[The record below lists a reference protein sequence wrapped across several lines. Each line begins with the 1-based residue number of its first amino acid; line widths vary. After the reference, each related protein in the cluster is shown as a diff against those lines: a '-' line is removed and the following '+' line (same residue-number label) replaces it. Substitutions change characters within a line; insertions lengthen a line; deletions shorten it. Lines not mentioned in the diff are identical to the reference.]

1 MDENQYRQ
9 TYQQVNALPCVFER
23 AILRQCAICHHAQR
37 LNIAEREAVS
47 CQSESDRKL
56 CREFLG
62 LMHQKSQFAVKADNP
77 DEPLPFGKEI
87 KIQCGAL
94 LGLKTEMSADTPID
108 INLVLL
114 EAVSRYSELEAFPFE
129 SLIREVTAFRTRRPR
144 KD

>member
-9 TYQQVNALPCVFER
+9 TYQQINALPCVFER
-23 AILRQCAICHHAQR
+23 AILRRCAVCHYAQR

-47 CQSESDRKL
+47 CQSETDRSL
-56 CREFLG
+56 CQQFLDV
-62 LMHQKSQFAVKADNP
+62 MHQKSLFAVKADNP

-94 LGLKTEMSADTPID
+94 RGLQTEMLADAPAD
-108 INLVLL
+108 INLILVN
-114 EAVSRYSELEAFPFE
+114 AVKKYSKLGNFPFE
-129 SLIREVTAFRTRRPR
+129 NIVREVTAFKTRRQR